1 MARILVKG
9 PTKLQGRLKASGA
22 KNACLPIL
30 AASIL
35 ARGEV
40 RLQRVPDISDV
51 HTMLGILQA
60 MGVKV
65 QWLADEEL
73 LLDTTSVTTTAPDDL
88 VRRMN
93 ASFDLAGPLLA
104 CYGEA
109 HISLPGGCRL
119 GPRPVDLHLQGFRK
133 LGATVSTERG
143 AVHAR
148 VGDSTAAGVT
158 RLKGAHITFPF
169 VSVGATKNC
178 MMASVLAEGETVLEN
193 CAMEPE
199 IVDLADFLVAM
210 GANIEGQGSSQIRIQ
225 GVERMHGV
233 EYGVLPDR
241 IETGTFL
248 IGAVMTGGDV
258 TVEDCRPEDLTA
270 LTGILRDAGQ
280 DVEIGKDWIRVKGV
294 RPLLPVEIATAP
306 HPGFPTDLHPQM
318 VAMLALANGSS
329 VLNET
334 IFSGRFM
341 YAMELVR
348 LGAHLKVRDR
358 QVIIQ
363 GNDVYSCAP
372 VDAPDL
378 RAGAALILAAMAG
391 EGETVISGVHFIDRG
406 YQKLEERLRSLGA
419 IINRLEKPVPSRMG

>member
-9 PTKLQGRLKASGA
+9 PTRLEGRLKASGA

-40 RLQRVPDISDV
+40 SLKRVPDISDV
-51 HTMLGILQA
+51 HTMLGIMQG
-60 MGVKV
+60 MGVKAR
-65 QWLADEEL
+65 WTGEEEL
-73 LLDTTSVTTTAPDDL
+73 HLDTTKVTTTAPDEL
-88 VRRMN
+88 VRQMN

-148 VGDSTAAGVT
+148 AD
-158 RLKGAHITFPF
+158 RLKGAHIAFPF

-178 MMASVLAEGETVLEN
+178 MMASVLAEGETILEN

-210 GANIEGQGSSQIRIQ
+210 GARIEGQGSSQIRVQ
-225 GVERMHGV
+225 GVQKMHGV

-248 IGAVMTGGDV
+248 IAAVMTGGDI

-270 LTGILRDAGQ
+270 LIGILRDAGQ
-280 DVEIGKDWIRVKGV
+280 EVEVGKDWIRVRGV
-294 RPLLPVEIATAP
+294 RPVLPVEIATAP

-348 LGAHLKVRDR
+348 LGANLKVRDR
-358 QVIIQ
+358 QVFIT
-363 GNDVYSCAP
+363 GNDRYSSAP

-378 RAGAALILAAMAG
+378 RAGAALILAGMAG
-391 EGETVISGVHFIDRG
+391 EGETLISGVHFIDRG

-419 IINRLEKPVPSRMG
+419 DITRLEQPIPSHAG

>member
-40 RLQRVPDISDV
+40 RLRRVPDISDV
-51 HTMLGILQA
+51 HTMLGILQG
-60 MGVKV
+60 MGVKAA
-65 QWLADEEL
+65 WTGEEEL
-73 LLDTTSVTTTAPDDL
+73 LLDTTSVTTTAPDEL
-88 VRRMN
+88 VRQMN

-148 VGDSTAAGVT
+148 AK
-158 RLKGAHITFPF
+158 RLKGAHIAFPF

-178 MMASVLAEGETVLEN
+178 MMASVLAEGETILEN

-210 GANIEGQGSSQIRIQ
+210 GAKIEGQGSSQIRIQ
-225 GVERMHGV
+225 GVERMRGV

-258 TVEDCRPEDLTA
+258 TIEDCRPEDLTA
-270 LTGILRDAGQ
+270 LVGILRDAGQ
-280 DVEIGKDWIRVKGV
+280 DVETGKDWVRVKGV
-294 RPLLPVEIATAP
+294 QPILPVEIATAP

-318 VAMLALANGSS
+318 VAMLAMAQGSS

-358 QVIIQ
+358 QVFIN
-363 GNDVYSCAP
+363 GNDKYSSAP

-391 EGETVISGVHFIDRG
+391 EGETMISGVHFIDRG

-419 IINRLEKPVPSRMG
+419 DITRLEKPKALSRVG

>member
-9 PTKLQGRLKASGA
+9 PTKLTGKLKASGA

-40 RLQRVPDISDV
+40 RLRRVPDISDV
-51 HTMLGILQA
+51 HTMLGILQG
-60 MGVKV
+60 MGVKAR
-65 QWLADEEL
+65 WLGQEEL
-73 LLDTTSVTTTAPDDL
+73 LLDTTTVTTTAPDEL
-88 VRRMN
+88 VRQMN

-109 HISLPGGCRL
+109 QISLPGGCRL

-148 VGDSTAAGVT
+148 AK
-158 RLKGAHITFPF
+158 RLKGARIAFPF

-178 MMASVLAEGETVLEN
+178 LMASVMAEGETVLEN

-199 IVDLADFLVAM
+199 IVDLANFLVAM
-210 GANIEGQGSSQIRIQ
+210 GARVEGQGSSQIRVQ
-225 GVERMHGV
+225 GVEKLSGV

-248 IGAVMTGGDV
+248 IAAVMTGGDV

-270 LTGILRDAGQ
+270 LMGILRDAGQ
-280 DVEIGKDWIRVKGV
+280 EVEAGKDFIRVRGV
-294 RPLLPVEIATAP
+294 RPILPVEIATAP

-318 VAMLALANGSS
+318 VAMLALADGSS
-329 VLNET
+329 LLNET

-348 LGAHLKVRDR
+348 LGAHLGVRDR
-358 QVIIQ
+358 QVFIR
-363 GNDVYSCAP
+363 GKDTYFGAP

-378 RAGAALILAAMAG
+378 RAGAALILAGMAG
-391 EGETVISGVHFIDRG
+391 EGETLISGVHFIDRG

-419 IINRLEKPVPSRMG
+419 DIVRLEKPMASRVG

>member
-9 PTKLQGRLKASGA
+9 PTRLEGRIKASGA

-40 RLQRVPDISDV
+40 RLHRVPDISDV
-51 HTMLGILQA
+51 HTMLGIMQA

-65 QWLADEEL
+65 RWTGEEEL
-73 LLDTTSVTTTAPDDL
+73 ILDTTAVTTTAPDEL
-88 VRRMN
+88 VRQMN

-148 VGDSTAAGVT
+148 AE
-158 RLKGAHITFPF
+158 RLRGAHIAFPF

-178 MMASVLAEGETVLEN
+178 LMASVMAEGETLLEN

-199 IVDLADFLVAM
+199 IVDLANFLIAM
-210 GANIEGQGSSQIRIQ
+210 GAQIEGQGTSQIRVS
-225 GVERMHGV
+225 GVERLHGV
-233 EYGVLPDR
+233 AYGVLPDR
-241 IETGTFL
+241 IETGTYL
-248 IGAVMTGGDV
+248 IAAVMTEGDV

-270 LTGILRDAGQ
+270 LLGILRDAGQ
-280 DVEIGKDWIRVKGV
+280 EVEIGKDWVRVQGR
-294 RPLLPVEIATAP
+294 RPILPVEIATAP

-318 VAMLALANGSS
+318 VAMLGLAEGASI
-329 VLNET
+329 LNET

-341 YAMELVR
+341 YAMEMVR
-348 LGAHLKVRDR
+348 LQANLRVSDR
-358 QVIIQ
+358 HVIIKGVQ
-363 GNDVYSCAP
+363 RYYGAP

-378 RAGAALILAAMAG
+378 RAGAALILAGMAG
-391 EGETVISGVHFIDRG
+391 EGETLISGVHFIDRG
-406 YQKLEERLRSLGA
+406 YQRFEERLRSLGA
-419 IINRLEKPVPSRMG
+419 DITRLEKPVPSSVG